1 LEKKNMSK
9 KIFYVLSILLVATL
23 LFSAC
28 GTNEP
33 AANNNAPAANDNTAP
48 AANDNTAP
56 AADDDAAPAA
66 DDDAADQPAM
76 TGPEFKNADTYV
88 YVTFGEPET
97 LDPAWTYETAG
108 SAIENNI
115 YEGVVWFD
123 KDRTDKFVGV
133 LATDWSANDAG
144 TVWTFNIRDGV
155 TFHEGGTLEPHDL
168 AYSMQRALLQ
178 DRIDGPHWMTH
189 EVFFGTYSMGETL
202 NLANGTEDLT
212 IADAS
217 ADELVAACEFVKE
230 AIVADDEAGTLTYN
244 LTNPAP
250 WFLAILAN
258 SFAGATYDMEW
269 MAANGDWDGDCATWQ
284 DFNDPAA
291 EDTILFNASNG
302 TGPYK
307 LDHWTPGEELVL
319 VANENYW
326 RADGDPIW
334 EDGPSGV
341 ASIKRVVQLFVNEF
355 GTRLAMFEAG
365 DADFIAVDPQ
375 YYTQLEP
382 SYGTVFCFE
391 PDNPITCPAEAAGG
405 WMQVF
410 SGYQSPVMT
419 PAQFNQDINA
429 EGGNVLMGS
438 GELDGNGIPSD
449 FFADLHIRRAF
460 SYCMDYDTMIA
471 EALDGQGAQAQGPI
485 IAGMMGYRD
494 DGFMYS
500 FDLDKCAEEFQLS
513 ETGVWDTGFY
523 FQIGYNTGNDTRRL
537 AAEILKAGIE
547 AVNTNFQITVVG
559 MPWPVLLNTRRAGKL
574 PIYVGGW
581 LEDFHDP
588 HNWVHPFLHSGGA
601 YGRVANIQEPLKST
615 FDSMIEEAASYT
627 DPEVR
632 RPIYEELQLL
642 AQEEAPMIWLYQPVG
657 RTHLSPFIHGWYY
670 NAAYS
675 ATSFSYIYAL
685 SKVAP

>member
-1 LEKKNMSK
+1 MSK
-9 KIFYVLSILLVATL
+9 KLFYLLSILLVATL

-28 GTNEP
+28 GGTEPAADNNEP
-33 AANNNAPAANDNTAP
+33 AAVDNNDEPVAANDNEP
-48 AANDNTAP
+48 VENTSDDDVAE
-56 AADDDAAPAA
+56 ADDDEPAA
-66 DDDAADQPAM
+66 MA
-76 TGPEFKNADTYV
+76 GPEFKNEDTYV

-115 YEGVVWFD
+115 YEGVVWFEKD
-123 KDRTDKFVGV
+123 KTDSFVGV
-133 LATDWSANDAG
+133 LASDWSANDEG

-189 EVFFGTYSMGETL
+189 EVFFGTYSMLETL
-202 NLANGTEDLT
+202 NKANESEYESL
-212 IADAS
+212 ADAS
-217 ADELVAACEFVKE
+217 EDELVAACEYVKS
-230 AIVADDEAGTLTYN
+230 AIVSDDEAGTLTYN
-244 LTNPAP
+244 LNSPAP

-269 MAANGDWDGDCATWQ
+269 MAENGDWDGDCATWL

-291 EDTILFNASNG
+291 EETILFNAANG
-302 TGPYK
+302 TGPYM
-307 LDHWTPGEELVL
+307 LDHWTPGEEIVL

-326 RADGDPIW
+326 RADDEPMW

-341 ASIKRVVQLFVNEF
+341 ASINRVVQLFVSEF

-365 DADFIAVDPQ
+365 DADFITVDPQ

-382 SYGTVFCFE
+382 SYGSVYCFD
-391 PDNPITCPAEAAGG
+391 PDNEVTCPAEAGG

-410 SGYQSPVMT
+410 AGYQTATMT
-419 PAQFNQDINA
+419 PAQFNQAINA
-429 EGGNVLMGS
+429 EGGNTFMGS

-449 FFADLHIRRAF
+449 FFTDVHIRRAF
-460 SYCMDYDTMIA
+460 AYCMDYDTMIA
-471 EALDGQGAQAQGPI
+471 EALGGQGAQAQGPI

-494 DGFMYS
+494 DGYMYS
-500 FDLDKCAEEFQLS
+500 FDLDKCAEEFQAS
-513 ETGVWDTGFY
+513 ESGVWDTGFY
-523 FQIGYNTGNDTRRL
+523 MQLGYNTGNDTRRL

-547 AVNTNFQITVVG
+547 AVNPNFQISVVG

-601 YGRVANIQEPLKST
+601 YGRVANIQEPLSST
-615 FDSMIEEAASYT
+615 FDSMIEEAASFV
-627 DPEVR
+627 DPEQR
-632 RPIYEELQLL
+632 RPIYEEIQLM
-642 AQEEAPMIWLYQPVG
+642 AQEEAPMIWLYQSVG
-657 RTHLSPFIHGWYY
+657 RTHLSPYISGWYF

-675 ATSFSYIYAL
+675 AASFSYIYAL
-685 SKVAP
+685 DKVAP